1 MSVAPGFGP
10 GCGSFRPP
18 LIVSV
23 RNTRS
28 DVINAA
34 GRLFAERGYHGTSM
48 RDLGKELGLL
58 GSSLYSHVDSKQDL
72 LVEVVEE
79 GARLFEASAE
89 QALAGGTARDR
100 LGALVAG
107 HVNVVL
113 DNVDVA
119 RTFLNEA
126 RMLDA
131 EHRDRIVQVRDHYEG
146 VFRTILADGVG
157 DGSFRSDIDPKTAS
171 IYILSIL
178 NALERWY
185 NPAGLLNREGLTNE
199 LKTFFI
205 DGIG

>member
-1 MSVAPGFGP
+1 M
-10 GCGSFRPP
+10 
-18 LIVSV
+18 VSI

-28 DVINAA
+28 DVVDAA
-34 GRLFAERGYHGTSM
+34 GRLFAQRGYHGTSM

-89 QALAGGTARDR
+89 QALEAQGTAGDR
-100 LGALVAG
+100 LAALIAG
-107 HVNVVL
+107 HVIVVL

-131 EHRDRIVQVRDHYEG
+131 VHRDRIVQARDHYEG
-146 VFRTILADGVG
+146 VFRSVLADGSR
-157 DGSFRSDIDPKTAS
+157 DGSFRSDIDPKMAS
-171 IYILSIL
+171 FYILSVL

-185 NPAGLLNREGLTNE
+185 DPTGPLNLDELTNE
-199 LKTFFI
+199 LNTFFV

>member
-1 MSVAPGFGP
+1 M
-10 GCGSFRPP
+10 
-18 LIVSV
+18 VSV

-28 DVINAA
+28 DVIDAA

-89 QALAGGTARDR
+89 QAKATPGTARDR
-100 LGALVAG
+100 LAALLAG
-107 HVNVVL
+107 HVGVVL
-113 DNVDVA
+113 DNVNVA

-126 RMLDA
+126 RMLDT
-131 EHRDRIVQVRDHYEG
+131 EHRERIVQARDHYEG
-146 VFRTILADGVG
+146 VFRSVLADGVG

-171 IYILSIL
+171 IYILSVL

-185 NPAGLLNREGLTNE
+185 DPAGPLDRDDLTEE
-199 LKTFFI
+199 LQTFVI
-205 DGIG
+205 NGIG